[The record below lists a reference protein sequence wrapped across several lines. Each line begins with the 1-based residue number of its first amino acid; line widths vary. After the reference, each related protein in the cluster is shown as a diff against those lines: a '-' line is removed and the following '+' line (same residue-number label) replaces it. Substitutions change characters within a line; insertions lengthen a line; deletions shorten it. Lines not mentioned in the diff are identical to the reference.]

1 MLIKN
6 KPAKMPHSIFFHIK
20 KTKIKKRDKREIF
33 AGMLALG
40 QAEVGCRRVGC
51 KQ

>member
-1 MLIKN
+1 
-6 KPAKMPHSIFFHIK
+6 MPYSIFFHIK
-20 KTKIKKRDKREIF
+20 KTKIKKRDKREMF
-33 AGMLALG
+33 AGVLDLG